1 MSDDLELAVLT
12 VTFDAAA
19 GAEEQLAG
27 ALARYVVLARTEPG
41 CRNVDLVTS
50 TTQRGRFLV
59 IQKWDSADAARAH
72 LDGAAMTAMA
82 REAVA
87 LLAARPD
94 IDLHDTI
101 SAHDLT

>member
-12 VTFDAAA
+12 ARFDARQ

-27 ALARYVVLARTEPG
+27 VLARYVVLARGEAG
-41 CRNVDLVTS
+41 CRNVDLVVS

-59 IQKWDSADAARAH
+59 VEKWDSAAAARAH
-72 LDGAAMTAMA
+72 LDGTAMTDMA
-82 REAVA
+82 RESIP
-87 LLAARPD
+87 LLADRPD
-94 IDLHDTI
+94 IDLYDAI